1 MFEGAFEAVE
11 GVLEE
16 LLEAVLKAH
25 REKASKGVEGA
36 FEGASRECF

>member
-16 LLEAVLKAH
+16 LLEAV
-25 REKASKGVEGA
+25 
-36 FEGASRECF
+36 FEGTLREGV